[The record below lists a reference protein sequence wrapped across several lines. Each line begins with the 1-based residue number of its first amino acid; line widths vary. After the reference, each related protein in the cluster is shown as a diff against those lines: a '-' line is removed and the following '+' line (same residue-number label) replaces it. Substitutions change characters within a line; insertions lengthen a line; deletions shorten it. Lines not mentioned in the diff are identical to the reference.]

1 MDNELYLKCLMLC
14 SGHYLCANYSDN
26 WENLSENEQLEFIG
40 DNLWEPMEN
49 ESPELVQ
56 SAIESAAIATYHF
69 IEDLNH
75 KVPENKTSI
84 SIDWHI
90 EDVQDIAQE
99 KFNKNLSDEDAFE
112 VLEFVED
119 NHDACVGINW
129 DVIYCAIET
138 LEQSN
143 FK

>member
-1 MDNELYLKCLMLC
+1 MYNVW
-14 SGHYLCANYSDN
+14 SQNLCANYPDN

-49 ESPELVQ
+49 EPPELVQ

-75 KVPENKTSI
+75 KVENKTFI

-90 EDVQDIAQE
+90 EDVQDIAKE

>member
-1 MDNELYLKCLMLC
+1 
-14 SGHYLCANYSDN
+14 
-26 WENLSENEQLEFIG
+26 
-40 DNLWEPMEN
+40 MEN
-49 ESPELVQ
+49 EPPELVQ

-75 KVPENKTSI
+75 KVENKTFI

-90 EDVQDIAQE
+90 EDVQDIAKE